1 MHRFVLILSVL
12 GLLILTSCGGTGAI
26 TVENSNGKVIGE
38 IQVQAA
44 QTATILNTHGDVR
57 GKVRGTVIRDD
68 SGKHVGT
75 VVEQDGHVVIEDGN
89 DNPVGTLENGIECY
103 GKGKEVLGRITA
115 EVDASTAAAACLLFF
130 LQ

>member
-1 MHRFVLILSVL
+1 MHRFILILSVL
-12 GLLILTSCGGTGAI
+12 GLLILTSCAGPGGI
-26 TVENSNGKVIGE
+26 TVENSNGKAIGE
-38 IQVQAA
+38 IQLQGA
-44 QTATILNTHGDVR
+44 QTATIINTRGDVR

-75 VVEQDGHVVIEDGN
+75 VVEQNGHVVIEDGN
-89 DNPVGTLENGIECY
+89 DNPVGTLANGIECY

-115 EVDASTAAAACLLFF
+115 KVDSSAAAAACLLFF